1 MLRTHWDS
9 CKIASTLGH
18 FLTLINTAPFSNL
31 ITLGV
36 VPIKL
41 HTCCAFGVAHH
52 NEARGIRRPSVSF
65 PAKFLVT
72 LRKRATLRAILG
84 HSKLSDPQNFFAR
97 STLTLYERRIKKIGV
112 LPLKK
117 SSFRSS
123 NTQSQPKISPRSL
136 F

>member
-1 MLRTHWDS
+1 MIQKPLRATY
-9 CKIASTLGH
+9 
-18 FLTLINTAPFSNL
+18 LTLINTAPVGTL
-31 ITLGV
+31 ITPGV

-41 HTCCAFGVAHH
+41 HTCCAFDAAHFY
-52 NEARGIRRPSVSF
+52 EAVGIRRPFVSF
-65 PAKFLVT
+65 PAKFSVL
-72 LRKRATLRAILG
+72 LRKQATLRAILG
-84 HSKLSDPQNFFAR
+84 HLKLSDPQNFFAR